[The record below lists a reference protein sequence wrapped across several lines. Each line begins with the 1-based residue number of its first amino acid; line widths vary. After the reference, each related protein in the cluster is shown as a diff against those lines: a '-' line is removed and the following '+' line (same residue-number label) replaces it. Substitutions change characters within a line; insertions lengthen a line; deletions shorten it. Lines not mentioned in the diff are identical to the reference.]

1 MLIKNN
7 VERIS
12 IFPNKSLQKYTEM
25 ILKQIESIEKKSFPK
40 NEIMSIK
47 EEVSKKTNTLLIV
60 YHETDEI
67 KERKR
72 IGLGEKLLKSALE
85 KMNVPK
91 RSKAD
96 LHVDIE
102 REAAINLYKKIG
114 FKAIKRVVN
123 YYEFGRDAWLM
134 EFRED
139 E

>member
-1 MLIKNN
+1 MSMKNN
-7 VERIS
+7 VESIT

-25 ILKQIESIEKKSFPK
+25 ILKQIETIEKKTFPK

-47 EEVSKKTNTLLIV
+47 EEVSKKTNTLRL
-60 YHETDEI
+60 
-67 KERKR
+67 
-72 IGLGEKLLKSALE
+72 GLGEKLLKSALE

-102 REAAINLYKKIG
+102 RESAINLYKKVG
-114 FKAIKRVVN
+114 FKVIKRVVN

-134 EFRED
+134 EFREG
-139 E
+139 EEL